1 MRKNE
6 QTVYVDGSAA
16 DAGMVRA
23 DGADLEKTGAW
34 TSAWNMLWNAR
45 MSNGKSRYANSGK
58 WTTVVQQSFPEEV
71 KAFDSLSD
79 EELDATLA
87 VLRHDKGEAF
97 YIAAC
102 VCMMRAQR
110 ETEKP

>member
-1 MRKNE
+1 MHKNE
-6 QTVYVDGSAA
+6 QIVDVEGSAA

-23 DGADLEKTGAW
+23 FGAELKTAGAW
-34 TSAWNMLWNAR
+34 TCAWSMLWNAR
-45 MSNGKSRYANSGK
+45 TSNGKSRYGDSGK
-58 WTTVVQQSFPEEV
+58 WTTSVQQIFPEEV

-87 VLRHDKGEAF
+87 VLRHDKGETF

-110 ETEKP
+110 EKEKP